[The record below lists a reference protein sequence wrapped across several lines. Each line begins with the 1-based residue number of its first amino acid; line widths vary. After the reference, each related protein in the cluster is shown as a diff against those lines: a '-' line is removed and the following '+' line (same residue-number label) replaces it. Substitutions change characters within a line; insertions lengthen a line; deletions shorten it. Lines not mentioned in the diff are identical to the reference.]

1 MRRWSDSM
9 VKVIVQKEDTMKIKS
24 LGLLLLTMVICDSCL
39 YAAGKRPSKVGQE
52 VRMQSKEAH
61 KKLRQLFTEIAG
73 ANIAQVKMLLEDEE
87 IKKLLNEHDGT
98 FSPLGKVDDEL
109 EKNKN
114 SSLEKAPKTAR
125 AKALMKIRELL
136 QANGATMI
144 FRSTDVDKEIN
155 KKKVGHQRSCKKNA

>member
-1 MRRWSDSM
+1 M

-24 LGLLLLTMVICDSCL
+24 LGLLLLTMVIGDSCL
-39 YAAGKRPSKVGQE
+39 HAAGKRPSKVGQE
-52 VRMQSKEAH
+52 VRMQSKESH
-61 KKLRQLFTEIAG
+61 KKLRQLLTEIAG

-87 IKKLLNEHDGT
+87 IKQLLNEHDGT

-109 EKNKN
+109 ENNKH
-114 SSLEKAPKTAR
+114 SSLEKAPKAAR

-144 FRSTDVDKEIN
+144 FRSIDVDKEIN
-155 KKKVGHQRSCKKNA
+155 KKKARHQRSCKKNA